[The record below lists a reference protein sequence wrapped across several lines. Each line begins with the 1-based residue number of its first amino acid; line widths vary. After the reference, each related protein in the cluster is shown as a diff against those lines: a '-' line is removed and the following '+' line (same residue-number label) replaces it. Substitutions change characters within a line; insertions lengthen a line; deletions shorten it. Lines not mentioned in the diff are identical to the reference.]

1 MNANEILIVLA
12 GVMMVSGAVY
22 VGVILIREVIGQWR
36 EK

>member
-22 VGVILIREVIGQWR
+22 VGVILIREVIGQCR

>member
-12 GVMMVSGAVY
+12 GVMMVGGTVY
-22 VGVILIREVIGQWR
+22 VGVILIREVIGRWR

>member
-12 GVMMVSGAVY
+12 GVMMVSGTVY

>member
-12 GVMMVSGAVY
+12 GVMMVSGTVY
-22 VGVILIREVIGQWR
+22 VGVILIREVIGQCR